1 MGNRY
6 SFSSSIFYIGYLIG
20 CYPLTLL
27 AQKFPTARVVSVLVT
42 TWGICVLLTAV
53 CFNYK
58 GLYAQRFFLGFLESA
73 VTPIFVLISVG
84 PAVPRLFRLRFVTK
98 PPNRAVGTRR

>member
-1 MGNRY
+1 M
-6 SFSSSIFYIGYLIG
+6 
-20 CYPLTLL
+20 L
-27 AQKFPTARVVSVLVT
+27 AQKFPTARVVSAVVT

-73 VTPIFVLISVG
+73 VSPIFVLISVRSRRAELPP
-84 PAVPRLFRLRFVTK
+84 PAIHH
-98 PPNRAVGTRR
+98 